1 MKSKPKPS
9 AGLNH
14 DTNETRKVS
23 MVMKSSDFDRIKK
36 IDPFTQMKS
45 NPCGTGKKR

>member
-1 MKSKPKPS
+1 MKTKQKPS

-14 DTNETRKVS
+14 ETNETRKVS
-23 MVMKSSDFDRIKK
+23 MFKRSSNFDQIKA